1 MLSVL
6 EKRGPR
12 AFTLFIQALLDPDIS
27 NADLAHDLLQEERKL
42 LGEAG
47 EFFILWE
54 ITVVI
59 KIRYHKPVCIV
70 VLLNAHLEAYR
81 LNMN

>member
-59 KIRYHKPVCIV
+59 KIRHYKPVCIV